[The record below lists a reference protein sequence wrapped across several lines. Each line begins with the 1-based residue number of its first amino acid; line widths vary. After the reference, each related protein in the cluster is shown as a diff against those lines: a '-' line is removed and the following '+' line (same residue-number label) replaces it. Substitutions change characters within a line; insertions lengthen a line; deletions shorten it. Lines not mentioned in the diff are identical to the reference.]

1 MLDSN
6 HINRM
11 NTPQQMRPGDKT
23 VNKSRV
29 DLVPSL
35 SFYVDEG
42 SIKNQ
47 SGTSPLTIVSLV
59 FAFLI
64 TLGTLF
70 LMLPVAHH
78 GEGLSDPLIALFTA
92 TSAVTVTG
100 LIVVDTASHWTTFGQ
115 GVILFLMFIGGLGF
129 MSVAAFLLA
138 VLGQRVSMRQRLL
151 IRETL
156 STERLGGLQKLSV
169 GIVLT
174 AITIQILGFVMLLPN
189 FYFEYDIQNAVW
201 QSLFHSVS
209 GFNNAGFVIFPE
221 DGGLAYHQDDWR
233 LLSILSVLIFIG
245 SLSFWVVS
253 DIVLNRRFIKFSL
266 VSKIVLSMTISLII
280 LGSILLFVLEGT
292 NPNTMED
299 LPIGTKIVVSIFES
313 VSGRTAGFSTLNYSD
328 TRNAT
333 NLIIM
338 ALMFVGGATASV
350 AGGIKV
356 STLFVILLSIYAIV
370 REKAHVSA
378 FGREID
384 DSIIKRSYA
393 ILIVCL
399 VFSFS
404 CSIVLALTNP
414 QISMEALTFEAVSA
428 FGTVGLSAGAT
439 TDLNPIGKIII
450 ILTMFA
456 GRIGPLLIGLKM
468 VPSQDVSEFRYP
480 SENVTIG

>member
-1 MLDSN
+1 MLDSS

-11 NTPQQMRPGDKT
+11 NTPHQMRPGDKT

-29 DLVPSL
+29 DLVPSV
-35 SFYVDEG
+35 SFVVEEG
-42 SIKNQ
+42 GTKNK
-47 SGTSPLTIVSLV
+47 SGLSPLSIVSLV
-59 FAFLI
+59 FIFLI
-64 TLGTLF
+64 SLGTLF
-70 LMLPVAHH
+70 LMLPVSHH
-78 GEGLSDPLIALFTA
+78 GGGFSDPLTALFTA

-100 LIVVDTASHWTTFGQ
+100 LVVVDTASHWSTFGQ

-129 MSVAAFLLA
+129 MSIAAFLLA

-156 STERLGGLQKLSV
+156 STERLGGLQRLSV
-169 GIVLT
+169 AIVLT
-174 AITIQILGFVMLLPN
+174 AVTVQVLGFLLLIPN
-189 FYFEYDIQNAVW
+189 FYFDYDIKNAIW

-209 GFNNAGFVIFPE
+209 AFNNAGFVIFPE
-221 DGGLAYHQDDWR
+221 DGALVHHQSDWYT
-233 LLSILSVLIFIG
+233 LSILAILIFVG

-253 DIVLNRRFIKFSL
+253 DIILKRRFIRFSL
-266 VSKIVLSMTISLII
+266 VSKIVLTTSIALITLGAI
-280 LGSILLFVLEGT
+280 LIFILEGS
-292 NPNTMED
+292 NSNTMAD
-299 LPIGTKIVVSIFES
+299 LSIVTRIVVSIFES
-313 VSGRTAGFSTLNYSD
+313 VSGRTAGFSTLNYAD
-328 TRNAT
+328 TRVAT
-333 NLIIM
+333 NFVMM

-356 STLFVILLSIYAIV
+356 TTLFIVLLSIFAIV
-370 REKAHVSA
+370 RERAHVSA

-384 DSIIKRSYA
+384 DSTIKRSYA

-399 VFSFS
+399 VFSFT

-414 QISMEALTFEAVSA
+414 QISMEQLAFEAVSA

-439 TDLNPIGKIII
+439 TDLNQVGKVII

-456 GRIGPLLIGLKM
+456 GRVGPLLIGLKM